1 MSKRYILDDSDS
13 EFEDG
18 KGGGINESVA
28 PSNDDDFFTDE
39 EKNAINRCQIQINNN
54 GGIYSHDNTLRAIE
68 KVGMSLL
75 EKLDTGDGDGGHRY
89 CVKVGSHIN
98 FFERD
103 IYKVHDPTHGTNNA
117 SNLTFTEE
125 AILLEIEALRQSGK
139 ATKNS
144 MFKQKETGAM
154 VVFGP
159 WFNYAFQRLL
169 QLTSTNNS
177 DSATMASLMG
187 EYTAVKIIRSLFSF
201 ITDDL
206 KDIVKYGRLN
216 DLKTKMGVDWLKN
229 VGTARKV
236 INHCGNSANFL
247 HDELVKVEAH
257 VQSLMSKST
266 KFGED
271 EKPVTSLAP
280 AAAPVETLSDPLL
293 TDTTM
298 EQVHLKQEEA
308 PQDKQMI
315 AQQKRMAAMKAQLM
329 AVNSVAP
336 TETSM
341 TVPSVANVNQNME
354 QSNIQSSVD
363 QSHIPPQST
372 VGANSSLGGP
382 SNGWGRVRDGSQETQ
397 PYRTKLGSWEMSMR
411 ILGTDIPVEP
421 LERKLQGTSL
431 QQELFVHP
439 DIPHNYPSR
448 SDDHDSSRIIPSG
461 RFEDRSRSGNSRDY
475 NHRGDNRREN
485 YPTEKRSLESS
496 RDCKYNGQ
504 NGQGVKHSRSNDFD
518 DRGAQPEKRRTNHG
532 HDALPERSAP
542 VTASRNGVGRG
553 RDATGLAWVTQQT
566 TSNQIVGHVPGPSPH
581 SNGQGRGRGRG
592 ANRNLPAWMTAN
604 NP

>member
-1 MSKRYILDDSDS
+1 MSKRYILDDSES

-28 PSNDDDFFTDE
+28 PSNDDFFTDE

-68 KVGMSLL
+68 KVGMTLL

-89 CVKVGSHIN
+89 FKVGSHIN

-103 IYKVHDPTHGTNNA
+103 IYKVHDPTRGTNNA
-117 SNLTFTEE
+117 SNLTCTEE
-125 AILLEIEALRQSGK
+125 AILLEIETLRQSGK
-139 ATKNS
+139 ATKIG

-169 QLTSTNNS
+169 LLASTNNS
-177 DSATMASLMG
+177 DSATASFSMG

-280 AAAPVETLSDPLL
+280 AAVPVETLSDPPL

-298 EQVHLKQEEA
+298 VQVHLKQEED
-308 PQDKQMI
+308 PRDKQMI
-315 AQQKRMAAMKAQLM
+315 AQQKRIAAIKAQAM

-341 TVPSVANVNQNME
+341 TVPSVANVNQKME
-354 QSNIQSSVD
+354 QSIIQSSVD

-411 ILGTDIPVEP
+411 ILGTDIPVENS
-421 LERKLQGTSL
+421 ERKSSL
-431 QQELFVHP
+431 QQKSFVHP

-448 SDDHDSSRIIPSG
+448 SDDHNSSQIIPSG
-461 RFEDRSRSGNSRDY
+461 RFEDRSRSDY

-485 YPTEKRSLESS
+485 YPPEKRSLESS

-532 HDALPERSAP
+532 HDALSERSPP

-553 RDATGLAWVTQQT
+553 RDQT
-566 TSNQIVGHVPGPSPH
+566 TATSNQIVGHVPGPSPH

-592 ANRNLPAWMTAN
+592 GNINLPAWMTAN

>member
-1 MSKRYILDDSDS
+1 MSKRFILDDSDS

-18 KGGGINESVA
+18 KGGGSNGSVA
-28 PSNDDDFFTDE
+28 PSNDDFFTDE

-54 GGIYSHDNTLRAIE
+54 GGIYSHDNTPRAIE
-68 KVGMSLL
+68 KDGMPLL
-75 EKLDTGDGDGGHRY
+75 EKLDTVDGDGDGGHRY
-89 CVKVGSHIN
+89 CVKVGCELD

-103 IYKVHDPTHGTNNA
+103 IYKVHDPTRVTSNA
-117 SNLTFTEE
+117 CNLTCTEE
-125 AILLEIEALRQSGK
+125 AILLEIETLRQSGK
-139 ATKNS
+139 ATKNR
-144 MFKQKETGAM
+144 MFKQKETGAK

-169 QLTSTNNS
+169 QLTSSNNGS
-177 DSATMASLMG
+177 SSANMASLLG

-201 ITDDL
+201 ITYDL

-229 VGTARKV
+229 VSTARKV

-247 HDELVKVEAH
+247 NDDLAEVEAH

-280 AAAPVETLSDPLL
+280 AAAPVGSLSDPPL

-298 EQVHLKQEEA
+298 AHAPSKQEEA

-315 AQQKRMAAMKAQLM
+315 ACQKRMAKMKAQAM

-341 TVPSVANVNQNME
+341 TVPSVANVNQKME

-363 QSHIPPQST
+363 QSHIRPQST
-372 VGANSSLGGP
+372 AGANSILGGP

-411 ILGTDIPVEP
+411 ILGTDIPVET
-421 LERKLQGTSL
+421 LEKKLQGTSERKSSL
-431 QQELFVHP
+431 QQESFAPNHP
-439 DIPHNYPSR
+439 RNHPPR
-448 SDDHDSSRIIPSG
+448 SI
-461 RFEDRSRSGNSRDY
+461 GNSLDST
-475 NHRGDNRREN
+475 HISGHRREH
-485 YPTEKRSLESS
+485 YS
-496 RDCKYNGQ
+496 RDINGQ
-504 NGQGVKHSRSNDFD
+504 NGQGVKHGRSNDND
-518 DRGAQPEKRRTNHG
+518 DRGAQPEKRRTNHV
-532 HDALPERSAP
+532 HNALPERSAP

-553 RDATGLAWVTQQT
+553 RDATLPAWETQQTT
-566 TSNQIVGHVPGPSPH
+566 TSNQIVGHSHVPGPSPH
-581 SNGQGRGRGRG
+581 PLVGVSNSSNGQGRGRGRG